1 MFIDCFFFP
10 DTQFI
15 LSWLRGSAKQTT
27 MEYALTSAM
36 ESNLH
41 SVTVGYAEPTW
52 PRCCQFRKKKR
63 IKRKILFRF
72 KFLHFKIHNILC
84 EWIFNGKMHST
95 YISRAQRYPLTVDT
109 SKHKTDTSHLWLE
122 I

>member
-52 PRCCQFRKKKR
+52 PRCCQFRKKKGLKEKYSFDLSSF
-63 IKRKILFRF
+63 IS
-72 KFLHFKIHNILC
+72 KFTIYC
-84 EWIFNGKMHST
+84 VNGFLMEKCIVHT
-95 YISRAQRYPLTVDT
+95 SRGLNGT
-109 SKHKTDTSHLWLE
+109 L
-122 I
+122 